1 MKLTRHVH
9 QQLRLKNRLSTG
21 VLLCALGAAAWLT
34 ERYSYQ
40 ADWTQTESNT
50 LSPATQNLL
59 RQMPGTVGITAY
71 IKSGLP
77 IRLQIA
83 HLIDRYTHLKPDLRL
98 DFIDPNHDPQKARE
112 LNIGEEGLVVVKY
125 QGRAE
130 KLSFIDEAT
139 LTNALLQLTHAED
152 RWVTFL
158 TGHGERSPEG
168 EANFDLN
175 RFDKELARRRINAQ
189 LVNLAKLPAIPNNA
203 ALLVIASPTVALL
216 PGETEIV
223 KHYVQRGGNLLLLTE
238 PGNQTLDFIWPVLGI
253 HPLPGQIVDKAAKL
267 AGIDDP
273 SYVIVSDYIHH
284 PITRNFQTLTV
295 YPAATG
301 FDIDA
306 DTTFESTPLLG
317 SGAESWTET
326 GSLSG
331 TVRFDPDGA
340 EKQGPITLGYA
351 LTRNIDANNQQRIV
365 VVGDGDFLANTYIGN
380 AGNLDMGLRIVN
392 WLIHDDRFIDI
403 PAKTAP
409 DRTLKLTT
417 TSVSVIG
424 FGFLIVLPLG
434 LLGTGFVVWR
444 RRRRR

>member
-9 QQLRLKNRLSTG
+9 QQIRLKNRLSTG

-40 ADWTQTESNT
+40 ADWTQTRSNT
-50 LSPATQNLL
+50 LSPATQKLL
-59 RQMPGTVGITAY
+59 QAMPGKVALTAY

-83 HLIDRYTHLKPDLRL
+83 HLVDRYSHLKPDLKL
-98 DFIDPNHDPQKARE
+98 DFIDPNHAPEKARE
-112 LNIGEEGLVVVKY
+112 LNIGEEGLVVVGY
-125 QGRAE
+125 QGRSE

-139 LTNALLQLTHAED
+139 LTNALLQLSHAED

-175 RFDKELARRRINAQ
+175 RFGKELVRRRINAQ
-189 LVNLAKLPAIPNNA
+189 TVNLAKLPAIPNNS

-216 PGETEIV
+216 PGEIEIV
-223 KHYVQRGGNLLLLTE
+223 KQYIQRGGNLLLLTD
-238 PGNQTLDFIWPVLGI
+238 PGNQALDFIWSALGI
-253 HPLPGQIVDKAAKL
+253 HPLPGQIVDKAAKQ

-273 SYVIVSDYIHH
+273 SFVIVSEYNHH
-284 PITRNFQTLTV
+284 PITRNFQTLSV
-295 YPAATG
+295 YPGAAG

-306 DTTFESTPLLG
+306 DIAYESVPLLN

-326 GSLSG
+326 GSLTG
-331 TVRFDPDGA
+331 TIRFEPDGA

-351 LTRNIDANNQQRIV
+351 LTRNLDANTQQRIV
-365 VVGDGDFLANTYIGN
+365 VIGDGDFLANTYIGN

-409 DRTLKLTT
+409 DRSLKLTT
-417 TSVSVIG
+417 ASISVIG
-424 FGFLIVLPLG
+424 FGFLIVLPLC

>member
-9 QQLRLKNRLSTG
+9 QQIRLKNRLSTL
-21 VLLCALGAAAWLT
+21 VLLCALGGVAWLST
-34 ERYSYQ
+34 RYSYQ
-40 ADWTQTESNT
+40 ADWTRTGANT
-50 LSPATQNLL
+50 LSPATQKLL
-59 RQMPGTVGITAY
+59 QAMPGQVNITAY

-83 HLIDRYTHLKPDLRL
+83 HLIDRYSHLKSDLKL
-98 DFIDPNHDPQKARE
+98 DFIDPNNDPQKARE
-112 LNIGEEGLVVVKY
+112 LNIGEEGLVVVEY
-125 QGRAE
+125 QGRSE
-130 KLSFIDEAT
+130 KLTFIDEAT

-158 TGHGERSPEG
+158 SGHGERAPEG

-175 RFDKELARRRINAQ
+175 RFGKELKRRRINAQ
-189 LVNLAKLPAIPNNA
+189 TVNLARLPAIPNNS

-216 PGETEIV
+216 PGEIEIV
-223 KHYVQRGGNLLLLTE
+223 KQYIQRGGNLLLLTD
-238 PGNQTLDFIWPVLGI
+238 PGDHMLNFIWPVLGI

-273 SYVIVSDYIHH
+273 SFVIVSEYNHH

-295 YPAATG
+295 YPAAAG
-301 FDIDA
+301 FGIDEDIA
-306 DTTFESTPLLG
+306 YESTSLFS

-326 GSLSG
+326 GPMTG
-331 TVRFDPDGA
+331 TVRFEPDGA
-340 EKQGPITLGYA
+340 EKQGPITLAYA
-351 LTRNIDANNQQRIV
+351 LTRNLDDNNQQRIV
-365 VVGDGDFLANTYIGN
+365 AVGDGDFLANTYIGN
-380 AGNLDMGLRIVN
+380 AGNLDMGLRMVN

-434 LLGTGFVVWR
+434 LLGTGFAVWR

>member
-9 QQLRLKNRLSTG
+9 QQIRLKNWLSTL
-21 VLLCALGAAAWLT
+21 VLLGALGAAAWLST
-34 ERYSYQ
+34 RYSFQ
-40 ADWTQTESNT
+40 ADWTRNASNT
-50 LSPATQNLL
+50 LSPATQKLL
-59 RQMPGTVGITAY
+59 QMMPGKVNITAY

-83 HLIDRYTHLKPDLRL
+83 HLIDRYTQLKPDLKL
-98 DFIDPNHDPQKARE
+98 NFIDPNKAPEKARE
-112 LNIGEEGLVVVKY
+112 LNIGEEGLVVAEY
-125 QGRAE
+125 QGRVE
-130 KLSFIDEAT
+130 KLNFIDEAA
-139 LTNALLQLTHAED
+139 LTNALLQLSHAED

-175 RFDKELARRRINAQ
+175 RFGKELARRKINART
-189 LVNLAKLPAIPNNA
+189 VNLAKMPGIPNNS

-216 PGETEIV
+216 PGEIEIV
-223 KHYVQRGGNLLLLTE
+223 KQYIQRGGNLLVMTE
-238 PGNQTLDFIWPVLGI
+238 PGDQALGFIWPVLGI

-273 SYVIVSDYIHH
+273 GYVIVSDYTHH
-284 PITRNFQTLTV
+284 PVTRNFQTLTV
-295 YPAATG
+295 YPVAAG
-301 FDIDA
+301 LVIDA
-306 DTTFESTPLLG
+306 DTTFESTPLLS

-326 GSLSG
+326 GPLTG
-331 TVRFDPDGA
+331 TIRFEPDGS
-340 EKQGPITLGYA
+340 EKQGPITLAYA
-351 LTRNIDANNQQRIV
+351 LTRNLDDNNQQRII

-380 AGNLDMGLRIVN
+380 AGNLDMGLRMVN
-392 WLIHDDRFIDI
+392 WLIHDERFIDI

-417 TSVSVIG
+417 TNIAVIG
-424 FGFLIVLPLG
+424 FGFLIVLPLC
-434 LLGTGFVVWR
+434 LLATGFVIWR